1 MKNKII
7 IAAVLAA
14 ALSLTACGKK
24 PTESSVSSADTTS
37 DESIVA
43 ADSESQS
50 EDESEVESET
60 ASESEAESAVESES
74 EVESEA
80 EPEPETSSEPEQAE
94 EPEDSSIDPSAVP
107 ETSIGDFK
115 IELSM
120 DEDCYRIVTYLG
132 NEEVVKIPSSANGL
146 PVTGVVFDAFKDN
159 TSVKTVII
167 PETFDFISRNV
178 FAGCT
183 NLENVIILSSNVE
196 ILSGA
201 FDDCGATVTYNGR
214 EYTSADFSEIYSG

>member
-7 IAAVLAA
+7 IAVVLAA

-24 PTESSVSSADTTS
+24 PTETSVSSADTTS
-37 DESIVA
+37 DESIVT
-43 ADSESQS
+43 ADSESES

-60 ASESEAESAVESES
+60 TSES
-74 EVESEA
+74 EVKSEA
-80 EPEPETSSEPEQAE
+80 DPETSSEAEQAE
-94 EPEDSSIDPSAVP
+94 EPEDSVIDPSTVP

-183 NLENVIILSSNVE
+183 DLENIIILSSNVE

>member
-1 MKNKII
+1 MKNIII

-37 DESIVA
+37 YESIVLS
-43 ADSESQS
+43 DSESES
-50 EDESEVESET
+50 EDGSEVESEIT
-60 ASESEAESAVESES
+60 SESEAESAVESV
-74 EVESEA
+74 VES
-80 EPEPETSSEPEQAE
+80 ETSSEPEQAE
-94 EPEDSSIDPSAVP
+94 EPEDSSIDPSTVP

-167 PETFDFISRNV
+167 PETFDFISTNV

-183 NLENVIILSSNVE
+183 NLENIIILSSNVE

>member
-1 MKNKII
+1 MKNIII

-37 DESIVA
+37 YESIVLS
-43 ADSESQS
+43 DSESES
-50 EDESEVESET
+50 EDGSEVESEIT
-60 ASESEAESAVESES
+60 SESEAESAVESES

-80 EPEPETSSEPEQAE
+80 DPETSSEPEQAE
-94 EPEDSSIDPSAVP
+94 EPEDSSIDPSTVP

-146 PVTGVVFDAFKDN
+146 PVTGVIFDAFKDN

-183 NLENVIILSSNVE
+183 NLENIIILSSNVE

-201 FDDCGATVTYNGR
+201 FDGCGATVTYNGR

>member
-1 MKNKII
+1 MKNKNI
-7 IAAVLAA
+7 IAVVLAA

-24 PTESSVSSADTTS
+24 PTESFVSSADTTS
-37 DESIVA
+37 YESIVA
-43 ADSESQS
+43 ADSESES
-50 EDESEVESET
+50 EDGSEV
-60 ASESEAESAVESES
+60 ESEAESAVESV
-74 EVESEA
+74 VES
-80 EPEPETSSEPEQAE
+80 ETSSEPEQAE
-94 EPEDSSIDPSAVP
+94 EPEDSSIDPSTVP

-132 NEEVVKIPSSANGL
+132 NEAVVKIPSSANGL
-146 PVTGVVFDAFKDN
+146 PVTGVIFDAFKDN

-167 PETFDFISRNV
+167 PETFDFISTNV

-183 NLENVIILSSNVE
+183 DLKNIIILSSNVE